1 MNYMTYLL
9 LLVAIVSEVIA
20 TTALKATAGFTKL
33 GPSAVTVLGYASAF
47 YFLSLTLKTLP
58 IGIAYATWSGLGI
71 VLISLFG
78 WVVYKE
84 SLNVPTMVGMAL
96 IISGVVMVNVF
107 SKAH

>member
-1 MNYMTYLL
+1 MTYMTYLL
-9 LLVAIVSEVIA
+9 LIVAIVSEVIA
-20 TTALKATAGFTKL
+20 TSALKATEGFTKL
-33 GPSAVTVLGYASAF
+33 VPSVVTVLGYASAF

-84 SLNVPTMVGMAL
+84 SLNAPTIVGMAL
-96 IISGVVMVNVF
+96 IIAGVVMVNVF